1 MSTPSAADGNTVTR
15 EAVGDRI
22 AVVGAG
28 ITGVVSAALLARQ
41 GHQVT
46 LTDQAPELGG
56 LLGSVRHGD
65 HWFDHGTHVPQELG
79 HADLDELLFGE
90 LDPAAWRRIEILRA
104 GHVFGGQLAPDTPFP
119 SLHALGRGAHD
130 RAVAELLTRRE
141 PGSGHRS
148 STEELHA
155 VFGPTITDQVFRPAV
170 QRFFGRQLDDLAPGA
185 HRVLFNRVT
194 ALDGPTTTA
203 LKAALPHL
211 DATLAFHRP
220 EDGPNRAAW
229 YPTAGGCGAWVDHL
243 AARHLGPV
251 DVRLG
256 HGVEKVAS
264 DDDAVRS
271 LLLDDGSELEVDRLV
286 WTLPPSRFLAAAGID
301 LPPGAG
307 RPELLPVTLHH
318 IVLDRP
324 LATDAHYVTVLDPG
338 RQTNRVTLYPNLR
351 GGGPVSCTIEQ
362 VGQCDP
368 VSPIALVEELAALG
382 IAAAGSM
389 VVASAEDHIAAGFP
403 VPTPASAAAALAVT
417 DAAEASVAN
426 AVFLGRTTGR
436 AFFMAEVL
444 GQCHTALT

>member
-1 MSTPSAADGNTVTR
+1 MGRS
-15 EAVGDRI
+15 GDRV

-46 LTDQAPELGG
+46 LIDQAPELGG

-79 HADLDELLFGE
+79 HDDLDELLFGD
-90 LDPAAWRRIEILRA
+90 LDPAAWRPSRSCGPATSSGRPRP
-104 GHVFGGQLAPDTPFP
+104 GHPFP
-119 SLHALGRGAHD
+119 LARHAWAGAPTTGRWPSSSRMA
-130 RAVAELLTRRE
+130 
-141 PGSGHRS
+141 PGSGHPS

-155 VFGPTITDQVFRPAV
+155 TFGPTITDQVFRPAV

-264 DDDAVRS
+264 ETTPCRS
-271 LLLDDGSELEVDRLV
+271 LLLDDGTELEVDRLV

-301 LPPGAG
+301 LPHGAVA
-307 RPELLPVTLHH
+307 RSSSRSRCT
-318 IVLDRP
+318 
-324 LATDAHYVTVLDPG
+324 TWCSTVRWP
-338 RQTNRVTLYPNLR
+338 
-351 GGGPVSCTIEQ
+351 
-362 VGQCDP
+362 
-368 VSPIALVEELAALG
+368 
-382 IAAAGSM
+382 
-389 VVASAEDHIAAGFP
+389 
-403 VPTPASAAAALAVT
+403 PTP
-417 DAAEASVAN
+417 
-426 AVFLGRTTGR
+426 TT
-436 AFFMAEVL
+436 
-444 GQCHTALT
+444 